1 MPDPDQRWSILG
13 CRSDWMCCVR
23 SWSSGIPIVKMRSR
37 DRDEANPAGK
47 GAGPAAIAD
56 SPHGLNREQKMKMK
70 TDNAGSGSDPDHS
83 RFSFP
88 LHVLGSLILPTVGFE
103 WSARHHAGSFRLP
116 RRS

>member
-1 MPDPDQRWSILG
+1 MPDPDQIRIILG
-13 CRSDWMCCVR
+13 FRVHCMFSVL
-23 SWSSGIPIVKMRSR
+23 SLNSGIRIVKMPSR
-37 DRDEANPAGK
+37 DRDEGNPAGK